1 MKGRRGACS
10 LLPPSPACLYKSI
23 NVVAPLS
30 FTVFDIVS
38 SAARKGKVKA
48 MELLIV
54 NNAEIDAT
62 NEENWTPLFHAVS
75 KLQYEAAELLLRNG
89 AQCSR
94 VDSKLC
100 SCLHYAAREG
110 CCKLTSLLLQY
121 GGECLLFQRNSENR
135 LVLHEA
141 VIAGNERVS
150 LAFIS
155 RINQLVRSSF
165 RTYQQ

>member
-1 MKGRRGACS
+1 MFI
-10 LLPPSPACLYKSI
+10 YI
-23 NVVAPLS
+23 YIMYIVTPLS
-30 FTVFDIVS
+30 LIVFNTIL
-38 SAARKGKVKA
+38 SAAKKGHVKA
-48 MELLIV
+48 MQILIV

-75 KLQYEAAELLLRNG
+75 NHQYEAAELLLRNG

-94 VDSKLC
+94 VDNKLC
-100 SCLHYAAREG
+100 SCLHYAAREDS
-110 CCKLTSLLLQY
+110 CKLTSLLLQY

-141 VIAGNERVS
+141 VIAGNEMVS

-155 RINQLVRSSF
+155 KDDSCSPYLTN
-165 RTYQQ
+165 